1 MRWLNKKKKSQR
13 ATGNSETFV
22 VGAVTA
28 VVMESAKV
36 VANGNDKQLTRAK
49 RDFVEFGLAVLEEE
63 TKSENTG

>member
-1 MRWLNKKKKSQR
+1 
-13 ATGNSETFV
+13 
-22 VGAVTA
+22 
-28 VVMESAKV
+28 MESAKV